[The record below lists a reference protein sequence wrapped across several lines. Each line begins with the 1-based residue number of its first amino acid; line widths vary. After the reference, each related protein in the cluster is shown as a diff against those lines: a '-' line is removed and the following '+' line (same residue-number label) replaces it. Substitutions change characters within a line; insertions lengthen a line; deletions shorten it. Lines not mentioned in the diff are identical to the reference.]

1 MYANTVDLQRMVLEN
16 QLRQQQDE
24 EEKDGEATTP
34 TTPSSLQSTKVRGA
48 RNTGTVGE
56 GRIGSILGGE
66 ETVPPCLFQALILWV
81 TFPFSFSVCV
91 CMCVSVCLSL
101 TRSLVHFVFVSL
113 YLKLCVCVCGC
124 YKDLFPPPP
133 QPPPHLK
140 IFLSPYSLL
149 VLVA

>member
-113 YLKLCVCVCGC
+113 YLKCVCVCVVATRISSP
-124 YKDLFPPPP
+124 L
-133 QPPPHLK
+133 PH
-140 IFLSPYSLL
+140 SLHPT
-149 VLVA
+149 